1 LVFSPDGVSTAQLMS
16 ELAADL
22 KAQGHEITV
31 LTATPHYNVESDAR
45 ARQPLRPR
53 IAGLLYMSEY
63 EGIPVYHARV
73 PSKSGR
79 LGGRVT
85 GYAVFHA
92 ISTVAGLALGNRFD
106 IILAPSPPLTIGLS
120 ASILSR
126 WWRIPFIF
134 NVQEIY
140 PDIAVHLRLLR
151 NRSVIRTMELVERFV
166 YERASAVVV
175 ISEWFRRILLEKGVP
190 GGKLHVIPNFVD
202 VDFMRPEPRDND
214 FARRHGL
221 QDRFVVL
228 YAGNIGLTQGFETL
242 LDAATALSDL
252 DDVRLVI
259 VGDGVLQ
266 AWLRSEI
273 ASRGLRN
280 VMLLTY
286 QPRSL
291 VPQIYAASDLC
302 LVPLKRG
309 AAWGTFPSKIYT
321 IMAAGRPALVV
332 ADSDSEAAWLVQNTG
347 CGFLVPPEDPLAL
360 AGAIRNAYRDRA
372 SLSRLGES
380 GRRYVVAHH
389 SRAVVAQQYHH
400 LIQQLVGRSGV
411 EPLSAAP

>member
-31 LTATPHYNVESDAR
+31 LTATPHYNVESEAR

-53 IAGLLYMSEY
+53 YGGLVYESEY

-73 PSKSGR
+73 PSKSGQ

-92 ISTVAGLALGNRFD
+92 ISTVVGLSLGNRFD

-120 ASILSR
+120 ASFLSR
-126 WWRIPFIF
+126 WWRVPFIF

-140 PDIAVHLRLLR
+140 PDIAVHLGLLR
-151 NRSVIRTMELVERFV
+151 NRSMIRGMEAVERFV
-166 YERASAVVV
+166 YDRASAVVV
-175 ISEWFRRILLEKGVP
+175 ISEWFRRILLAKGVP
-190 GGKLHVIPNFVD
+190 GHKLHVIPNFVD
-202 VDFMRPEPRDND
+202 VDFIRPEVRDND
-214 FARRHGL
+214 FARRQGL
-221 QDRFVVL
+221 HDRFVVL
-228 YAGNIGLTQGFETL
+228 YAGNIGLTQGFGTILE
-242 LDAATALSDL
+242 AAGAMGDL
-252 DDVRLVI
+252 HDVRFVV
-259 VGDGVLQ
+259 VGDGVRQ

-280 VMLLTY
+280 VLLLDY

-291 VPQIYAASDLC
+291 VPQIYAGSDLC
-302 LVPLKRG
+302 LVPLMRG

-321 IMAAGRPALVV
+321 IMAAGRPALVM
-332 ADSDSEAAWLVQNTG
+332 AEADSEAGWLVQRAE
-347 CGFLVPPEDPLAL
+347 CGFLVPPEDPVAL
-360 AGAIRNAYRDRA
+360 AQTIRNAYRDRQA
-372 SLSRLGES
+372 LPRLGDK
-380 GRRYVVAHH
+380 GRQYVVAQH
-389 SRAVVAQQYHH
+389 SREVVAQQYHH
-400 LIQQLVGRSGV
+400 LIQSLVDPSGV